1 MSSIEVMH
9 KCSIVG
15 LGGAVSVIG
24 FEQLQSILGISLLAI
39 QLGLVLVGLG
49 VKIAKYIKAKKTE
62 GIEVAIAEAQGEI
75 DGLKQELA
83 EIKKRRGING

>member
-1 MSSIEVMH
+1 MSNIEIMH

-49 VKIAKYIKAKKTE
+49 VKIVKYIKAKKTE

>member
-1 MSSIEVMH
+1 M
-9 KCSIVG
+9 
-15 LGGAVSVIG
+15 SVIG

-49 VKIAKYIKAKKTE
+49 IKIVKYIKSKKTE
-62 GIEVAIAEAQGEI
+62 GIAVAIAEAQGEI

-83 EIKKRRGING
+83 EMKKRRGING

>member
-1 MSSIEVMH
+1 MSNIEVMH

-24 FEQLQSILGISLLAI
+24 FEQLQSILGISLLAV
-39 QLGLVLVGLG
+39 QLVLVLVGLG

-62 GIEVAIAEAQGEI
+62 GIAVAIAEAQGEI